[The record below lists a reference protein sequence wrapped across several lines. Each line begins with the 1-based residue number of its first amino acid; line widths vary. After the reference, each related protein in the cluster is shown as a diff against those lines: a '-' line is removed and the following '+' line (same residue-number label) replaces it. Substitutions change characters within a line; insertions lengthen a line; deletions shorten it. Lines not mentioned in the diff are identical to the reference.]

1 MPRGGD
7 NGLGGVEW
15 RSLPRGPECMYEY
28 MHDVHM
34 QVPFMYVRM
43 YMVQAMRSYNY
54 NVQVQISVHQ

>member
-15 RSLPRGPECMYEY
+15 RSYRGLRGGQNVCMYEY

-34 QVPFMYVRM
+34 QVPFMYVRR
-43 YMVQAMRSYNY
+43 YMSTNA
-54 NVQVQISVHQ
+54 

>member
-1 MPRGGD
+1 MAITDWEVLNGEAYRGGQ
-7 NGLGGVEW
+7 NVW
-15 RSLPRGPECMYEY
+15 MYEY

-34 QVPFMYVRM
+34 QVPLMYVRM